1 MSKKESMLFE
11 LMETCNFRDVFE
23 HCSEAQ
29 DSLQSRIGPAVQSD
43 SIHITATDGSLP
55 M

>member
-23 HCSEAQ
+23 HYSEAP
-29 DSLQSRIGPAVQSD
+29 DSLQSGKHPDAQIGHIRAYWNLSL
-43 SIHITATDGSLP
+43 IHI
-55 M
+55 

>member
-23 HCSEAQ
+23 HYSEAPGFFTVRET
-29 DSLQSRIGPAVQSD
+29 SGRPNRTYSCILE
-43 SIHITATDGSLP
+43 
-55 M
+55 